1 MRDSSGLRW
10 QGGMGVELKRGAM
23 NRRTA
28 RRVKNRAP
36 PKLAK
41 KFSGRV
47 DPLLR
52 LHSRDT
58 TATCSGNVRSPKEL
72 ADERPPALP
81 PS

>member
-28 RRVKNRAP
+28 RRVKNGAP

-41 KFSGRV
+41 KF
-47 DPLLR
+47 LR

>member
-28 RRVKNRAP
+28 RRVKNGAP

-41 KFSGRV
+41 KFQAASI
-47 DPLLR
+47 LLR

-72 ADERPPALP
+72 ADEPPPALP